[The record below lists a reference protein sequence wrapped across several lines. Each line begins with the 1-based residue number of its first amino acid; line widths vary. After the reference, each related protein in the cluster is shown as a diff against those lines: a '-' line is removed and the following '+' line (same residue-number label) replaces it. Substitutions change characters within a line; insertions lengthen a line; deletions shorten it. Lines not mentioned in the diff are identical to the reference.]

1 MSLKNKKIEE
11 EIEVEIKVEETT
23 STTLDKLITKK
34 VISTQV
40 RETVKRRKNLSGIN
54 DDSKRKN
61 RSDSYQ
67 WILLETTFSHEML
80 DSFSNEDSIFYK
92 LNPFHY
98 DERLL
103 DLEDQLKKRFWE
115 IVEMMLT
122 SRQQNVIKLSADGYT
137 QMEIAKLLDVN
148 QSSITKSIHGNVDYK
163 GNGRRNYGGSK
174 RKLLKILETDP
185 QIQEIIQKMNEIR
198 EYRW

>member
-1 MSLKNKKIEE
+1 M
-11 EIEVEIKVEETT
+11 
-23 STTLDKLITKK
+23 TK
-34 VISTQV
+34 
-40 RETVKRRKNLSGIN
+40 KNLSGIN
-54 DDSKRKN
+54 DNDKRKN

-67 WILLETTFSHEML
+67 WVLLETSFSHDML
-80 DSFSNEDSIFYK
+80 DVFSNEDSICYK

-103 DLEDQLKKRFWE
+103 DLEDELKQRFWE
-115 IVEMMLT
+115 IVNAMLT
-122 SRQQNVIKLSADGYT
+122 KRQKDVIHLSADGYT
-137 QMEIAKLLDVN
+137 QMEIAKFLNVN

-174 RKLLKILETDP
+174 RKLLKIIETDEK
-185 QIQEIIQKMNEIR
+185 IKEILKKINDII